1 MRGIGRVLPFVG
13 ISYTLCILALNG
25 MPPMTGFISEIFI
38 ARAGIDLGGV
48 GLLFVSV
55 MLANIVLSIG
65 YYVPSIN
72 TIMFSEEQGVKV
84 TGVRPVPRLMQA
96 MILVATALIIILGIF
111 PQVGLAI
118 VSPAA
123 AYLYHQFFP
132 V

>member
-1 MRGIGRVLPFVG
+1 
-13 ISYTLCILALNG
+13 
-25 MPPMTGFISEIFI
+25 
-38 ARAGIDLGGV
+38 
-48 GLLFVSV
+48 
-55 MLANIVLSIG
+55 
-65 YYVPSIN
+65 
-72 TIMFSEEQGVKV
+72 MFSEEQGVKV

-132 V
+132 CEIVTDLPYIYRCTQSSSISDVDARDP